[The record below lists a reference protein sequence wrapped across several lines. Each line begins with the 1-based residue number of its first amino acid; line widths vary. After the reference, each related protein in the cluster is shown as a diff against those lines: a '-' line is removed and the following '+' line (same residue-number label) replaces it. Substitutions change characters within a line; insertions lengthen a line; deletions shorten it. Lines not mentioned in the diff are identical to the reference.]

1 MSRVDVIKD
10 LTIQQIDRSLEVG
23 GVVVVVEFYGINNN
37 NLKKAGTPKIPSN
50 RSIEVKRSRSNPL
63 LIQF

>member
-23 GVVVVVEFYGINNN
+23 GVVVVVEF
-37 NLKKAGTPKIPSN
+37 L
-50 RSIEVKRSRSNPL
+50 E
-63 LIQF
+63 LIIIS